1 VCTQRAIAAIEQATD
16 ALRVVGETGEAWQ
29 GGHVLICVGVRP
41 AGGIA
46 AAAGASIGERG
57 AIRVDRQMATSL
69 DAVWAAGDYAETHHR
84 ILDRAAYIPLGTTA
98 HKQGRIAGENAIG
111 GRRRFEGSL
120 GTQVV
125 KVFDL
130 VAARTGLRDV
140 EAREAGFDPLTV
152 HAICDDHNAYYP
164 GARQMHIALS
174 GDRGSGRL
182 LGAQIVGHRSSE
194 VAKRIDTAARAL
206 HAGLEV
212 DEINDLDLS
221 YAPLG
226 SPWDALQ
233 RAAQQWRTHARDR
246 RVTAAGE
253 QT

>member
-98 HKQGRIAGENAIG
+98 HKQGASR
-111 GRRRFEGSL
+111 
-120 GTQVV
+120 
-125 KVFDL
+125 
-130 VAARTGLRDV
+130 ARTRLAVDGASRGRS
-140 EAREAGFDPLTV
+140 AR
-152 HAICDDHNAYYP
+152 
-164 GARQMHIALS
+164 
-174 GDRGSGRL
+174 
-182 LGAQIVGHRSSE
+182 RSS
-194 VAKRIDTAARAL
+194 RCST
-206 HAGLEV
+206 
-212 DEINDLDLS
+212 S
-221 YAPLG
+221 
-226 SPWDALQ
+226 
-233 RAAQQWRTHARDR
+233 
-246 RVTAAGE
+246 
-253 QT
+253 

>member
-125 KVFDL
+125 KVFD
-130 VAARTGLRDV
+130 
-140 EAREAGFDPLTV
+140 
-152 HAICDDHNAYYP
+152 
-164 GARQMHIALS
+164 
-174 GDRGSGRL
+174 
-182 LGAQIVGHRSSE
+182 RSSE

-253 QT
+253 QTGRHAEPLTRSRGLLH